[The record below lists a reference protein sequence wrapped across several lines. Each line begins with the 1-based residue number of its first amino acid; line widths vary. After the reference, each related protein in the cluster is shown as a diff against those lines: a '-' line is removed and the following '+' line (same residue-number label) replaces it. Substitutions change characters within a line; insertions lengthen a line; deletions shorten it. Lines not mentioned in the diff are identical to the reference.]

1 MYTAGERAD
10 LRNALLD
17 LARADP
23 RITGAAITGSA
34 SVDREDAWSDIDLAF
49 GVRSAAEIP
58 AALADLTAHMY
69 ARYGALHQVD
79 VLREPW
85 IYRVFILPSTLQVD
99 LAFAP
104 ADAFRARARS
114 FRLVFGAAQEPA
126 HVPPP
131 AAEELIGFAWLYAL
145 HARSSIARNK
155 GWQAEYMIS
164 NVRDHVLALACLRFG
179 LPAAEGR
186 GMDALPADITTPLRD
201 ALVPSLDPLEL
212 MRAMAV
218 AVRALVREIDAVDPA
233 LAARLGGVLD
243 ALIATA
249 HPA

>member
-1 MYTAGERAD
+1 MTPGMYTAGERAD

-49 GVRSAAEIP
+49 GVRSADEIP

-131 AAEELIGFAWLYAL
+131 AAE
-145 HARSSIARNK
+145 
-155 GWQAEYMIS
+155 
-164 NVRDHVLALACLRFG
+164 
-179 LPAAEGR
+179 GR

-201 ALVPSLDPLEL
+201 ALVRSFDPLEL